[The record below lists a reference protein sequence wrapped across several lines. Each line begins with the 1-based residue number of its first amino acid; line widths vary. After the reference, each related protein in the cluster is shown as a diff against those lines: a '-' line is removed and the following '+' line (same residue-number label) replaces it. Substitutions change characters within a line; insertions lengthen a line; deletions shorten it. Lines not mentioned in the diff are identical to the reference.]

1 MIRLIIVDD
10 HELFRLGLK
19 AMLSAE
25 SDMLVAG
32 EAGNGAELLSLLET
46 TEADLV
52 LLDIIMPGMNGI
64 ETARRL
70 RKKYPALKI
79 LVLSSENTREVVT
92 NMIETGI
99 DGFVSKQRCG
109 GAGEL
114 TEAIRTV
121 ALDDMQYFGKDIAAL
136 LYQVYVS
143 LRKRTDATAE
153 FTAREAEIINLCHR
167 GLLSKQI
174 ADRLH
179 ISIRTVDTH
188 KTHIFE
194 KLGIKSMKAVVRYAL
209 EHGIIQID

>member
-10 HELFRLGLK
+10 HDLFRLGLK
-19 AMLSAE
+19 AMLSGE
-25 SDMLVAG
+25 SDMRVAG
-32 EAGNGAELLSLLET
+32 EASSGSALLHLLEK
-46 TEADLV
+46 TEADVV

-70 RKKYPALKI
+70 RAKYPAMRI
-79 LVLSSENTREVVT
+79 LVLSSENTQEVVT
-92 NMIETGI
+92 DLIEIGI
-99 DGFVSKQRCG
+99 DGFVSKQRCS

-114 TEAIRTV
+114 AEAIRSV
-121 ALDDMQYFGKDIAAL
+121 ALGIQYFGQDIAAL
-136 LYQVYVS
+136 LYRVYVS

-153 FTAREAEIINLCHR
+153 FTPREREIIHLCHQ

-179 ISIRTVDTH
+179 ISVRTVDTH

-194 KLGIKSMKAVVRYAL
+194 KLGIKSMKEVVRYAL
-209 EHGIIQID
+209 EHGIIEID